1 MRHKLAVIANCKMS
15 FIKIKNTIKQQEKNV
30 LMNECLLLLMQ

>member
-15 FIKIKNTIKQQEKNV
+15 FTKIKNTIKQQET
-30 LMNECLLLLMQ
+30 EQRFTAYYEI